1 MAKKEKISVPEYTG
15 ELKNIIKEQGD
26 YNNILKES
34 ISSLVKMD
42 LFNAKIAARIGS
54 FNKDT
59 INVKE
64 VNAQVLKLRQQ
75 TLIETNKLKITEET
89 SNKSTAKILKNI
101 QASVVAQ
108 EARALASGKDF
119 NVHEAITKS
128 LIKKGNIEAI
138 GLYTQQK
145 KVELAEIALETGEK
159 ELKNEKKLSASIGI
173 TGKAFQFLSDKLK
186 IGSKYSEEI
195 TKRTRETG
203 KSIGFFGKLNILGK
217 AAGSGL
223 AEAFKD
229 PLSSIPLII
238 AGFKKVL
245 DFVLSVQ
252 DTTVKFGRSLGIST
266 QQAEKL
272 RTYFA
277 AVSNDSNSVFINSAK
292 LMESQLELTS
302 ILGTNNILSKEILST
317 NIQLKDIAGLEAETR
332 SGIIQSSIISKQSVE
347 DTTKSVLAQV
357 VGLEQATG
365 IAFNYQNILK
375 EASGFGGY
383 LGLSFAK
390 YPGQLTKSLVSVKA
404 MGLEL
409 KELDSMA
416 GSFLEF
422 ETSISKEFEAQLL
435 TGKNINLTKAREA
448 FLNNDLAAAAIEIS
462 SQVGNSEDFLNLNRI
477 QAESLAEAFGMS
489 RDTLGEMLKKQEL
502 LSLIGAKN
510 TDSAKEQL
518 ALGIQTFKGEKE
530 LSAAIGES
538 AYNTLVKAS
547 AQEKLTAAFEKVK
560 VALADF
566 VSSSPLIP
574 LVERAIDWISK
585 KENIQTIVSW
595 IQGAFATLF
604 DIVGAVVGSIM
615 KVGNVFGAGIDKNL
629 IKSMMNGGDSIRAMN
644 TKGIAGS
651 MVGEQAMKTESGST
665 QPNLAQDR
673 IPAPIVY
680 VNNVVNGVATTSN
693 SIKTLVEQGG
703 NNDTKTGW
711 A

>member
-1 MAKKEKISVPEYTG
+1 MAKKEKILVPEYTG

-229 PLSSIPLII
+229 PLSSIPLIGGVI
-238 AGFKKVL
+238 IGTFKKVL
-245 DFVLSVQ
+245 DFVLAVQ

-266 QQAEKL
+266 QQAGKL
-272 RTYFA
+272 RTHFH
-277 AVSNDSNSVFINSAK
+277 AVAMASDSVFINSAK

-302 ILGTNNILSKEILST
+302 ILGTNNIL
-317 NIQLKDIAGLEAETR
+317 
-332 SGIIQSSIISKQSVE
+332 
-347 DTTKSVLAQV
+347 
-357 VGLEQATG
+357 
-365 IAFNYQNILK
+365 
-375 EASGFGGY
+375 
-383 LGLSFAK
+383 
-390 YPGQLTKSLVSVKA
+390 
-404 MGLEL
+404 
-409 KELDSMA
+409 
-416 GSFLEF
+416 
-422 ETSISKEFEAQLL
+422 
-435 TGKNINLTKAREA
+435 
-448 FLNNDLAAAAIEIS
+448 
-462 SQVGNSEDFLNLNRI
+462 
-477 QAESLAEAFGMS
+477 
-489 RDTLGEMLKKQEL
+489 
-502 LSLIGAKN
+502 
-510 TDSAKEQL
+510 
-518 ALGIQTFKGEKE
+518 
-530 LSAAIGES
+530 
-538 AYNTLVKAS
+538 
-547 AQEKLTAAFEKVK
+547 
-560 VALADF
+560 
-566 VSSSPLIP
+566 
-574 LVERAIDWISK
+574 
-585 KENIQTIVSW
+585 
-595 IQGAFATLF
+595 
-604 DIVGAVVGSIM
+604 
-615 KVGNVFGAGIDKNL
+615 
-629 IKSMMNGGDSIRAMN
+629 
-644 TKGIAGS
+644 
-651 MVGEQAMKTESGST
+651 
-665 QPNLAQDR
+665 
-673 IPAPIVY
+673 
-680 VNNVVNGVATTSN
+680 
-693 SIKTLVEQGG
+693 
-703 NNDTKTGW
+703 
-711 A
+711 